1 MTNKI
6 YTYVVILG
14 LLSVCLSKVPELSP
28 NNFDGS
34 LFFVQVYEDNCQNCN
49 A

>member
-1 MTNKI
+1 MLIKI
-6 YTYVVILG
+6 YTCVILF
-14 LLSVCLSKVPELSP
+14 CLFSSSTPKIPELTL

-34 LFFVQVYEDNCQNCN
+34 LFFVQVYEDNCPNCN